1 VHKNI
6 FTDDIISTSIV
17 SNVQCTRI
25 GYYPGKLTQKHMSE
39 GGLDCKYKRV
49 YVKIKKRIYWSFE
62 ISIFYKVMI

>member
-25 GYYPGKLTQKHMSE
+25 GYYPGELTQKHMSKA
-39 GGLDCKYKRV
+39 GLDCKYKRV
-49 YVKIKKRIYWSFE
+49 YVEIKKKRLYWSFE
-62 ISIFYKVMI
+62 IN